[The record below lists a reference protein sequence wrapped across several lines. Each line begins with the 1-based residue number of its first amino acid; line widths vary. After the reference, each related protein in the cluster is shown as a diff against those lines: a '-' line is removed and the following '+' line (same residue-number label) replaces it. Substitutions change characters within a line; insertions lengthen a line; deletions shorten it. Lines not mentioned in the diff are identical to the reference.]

1 VGAQDGNLLPCDL
14 PADAARH
21 IETAARANG
30 TFGEQREL
38 SACSFVLGASKANT
52 EFSPETRVK
61 YLLLAVLMAFSLS
74 VMAGKPTKEQT
85 AGEQASQ
92 GADTCDMAIDQPGVK
107 RQQKGAQ
114 PQQECR
120 TFNESRS
127 NALRGAGKAKEG
139 ATVRKPGDAGLAVS
153 DPGVPTD
160 KATAAKK

>member
-1 VGAQDGNLLPCDL
+1 LDGNLIPCEL

-21 IETAARANG
+21 IETAARASR
-30 TFGEQREL
+30 TCREQHDFT
-38 SACSFVLGASKANT
+38 ACSFVLGAAKANT
-52 EFSPETRVK
+52 EFSPETQMK
-61 YLLLAVLMAFSLS
+61 YVLLAVLAAFSLS
-74 VMAGKPTKEQT
+74 VMAGKPTKEQKT
-85 AGEQASQ
+85 SEQATQ
-92 GADTCDMAIDQPGVK
+92 GADTCDMSIDQPGVK

-127 NALRGAGKAKEG
+127 NSSREAGKAKEG
-139 ATVRKPGDAGLAVS
+139 ATVQKAGGAGIATS